1 MYFELEGAPYHC
13 LDVEISKPTA
23 RGGQTL
29 RPKPFPNEQNYAER
43 FLDDPVLKIEHAQS
57 GKDKKTEKREQ
68 LIAPFHQAM

>member
-1 MYFELEGAPYHC
+1 MRVRAAN
-13 LDVEISKPTA
+13 INA

-29 RPKPFPNEQNYAER
+29 RPEPFPNEQNYAER

-57 GKDKKTEKREQ
+57 GEDKKTEKREQ